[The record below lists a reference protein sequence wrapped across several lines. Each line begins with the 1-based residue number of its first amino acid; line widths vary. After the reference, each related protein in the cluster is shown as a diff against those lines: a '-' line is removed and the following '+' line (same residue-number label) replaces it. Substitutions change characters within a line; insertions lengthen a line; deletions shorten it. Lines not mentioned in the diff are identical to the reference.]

1 MNHPVDKRILSL
13 IREHHIFTLAITRG
27 PQPWCATCFYVY
39 AEERNLFIFTS
50 EDDTRHIRDAV
61 ETGNFLT
68 AGAIALET
76 KMIGKIRGIQ
86 FSGIMHKLEGA
97 ELKTAK
103 KQYLEKFPIACFS
116 TLYLWGIKPDM
127 IKMTDNRLGFGK
139 KLIWHSESS
148 Q

>member
-1 MNHPVDKRILSL
+1 MDHLVDNRILSL
-13 IREHHIFTLAITRG
+13 IREHHIFTLAVTRG
-27 PQPWCATCFYVY
+27 TQPWCATCFYVY
-39 AEERNLFIFTS
+39 DEERNLFIFTS

-86 FSGIMHKLEGA
+86 FTGTMHKLEGA

-103 KQYLEKFPIACFS
+103 KKYLQKFPIARFS
-116 TLYLWGIKPDM
+116 TLFLWGIRPDM
-127 IKMTDNRLGFGK
+127 MKMTDNRLGFGK
-139 KLIWHSESS
+139 KLNWHF
-148 Q
+148 

>member
-1 MNHPVDKRILSL
+1 MNQPIDKRILSL
-13 IREHHIFTLAITRG
+13 IHEHHIFTLAVTREA
-27 PQPWCATCFYVY
+27 QPWCATCFYVY
-39 AEERNLFIFTS
+39 DEKSNLFIFTS
-50 EDDTRHIRDAV
+50 EDETRHIRDAV

-97 ELKTAK
+97 ELKSAK
-103 KQYLEKFPIACFS
+103 KYYLERFPIARFS
-116 TLYLWGIKPDM
+116 ALFLWGIKPDM

-139 KLIWHSESS
+139 KLIWHS
-148 Q
+148 